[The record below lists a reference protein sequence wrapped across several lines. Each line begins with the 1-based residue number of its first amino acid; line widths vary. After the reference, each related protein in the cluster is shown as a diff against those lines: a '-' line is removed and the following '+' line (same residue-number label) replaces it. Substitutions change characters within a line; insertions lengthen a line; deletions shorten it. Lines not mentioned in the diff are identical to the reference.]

1 MSSIARKWMWAGVS
15 GTSGLLFGGVSAMY
29 APEAVKKMNQ
39 TTDGPE
45 PDGGND
51 IPDLPVAHVNDSMSF
66 EDAFASAREDVGPGG
81 VFYWHGGIYGTYY
94 KEEWDSMSAE
104 EKSEFGDLASNMFPE
119 PDDPSDAIMPK
130 DVAELPNEESAPT
143 HEHLDGQVTGGTK
156 EGVDDSGDTQRG
168 SNGNEGKDMAEDNSS
183 KPYIQEVDEDGD
195 GVTDYYAMD
204 TNGDGIVDQH
214 AADTDGDGEVDMLF
228 VDADG
233 SKSWSEGDYAVD
245 KEGNVFSSRG
255 EYLGKLQEGENVES
269 PSEDVAENG
278 KEGNAEMTAN
288 EPSDGDDEVAIVGY
302 GEYDGHLAVG
312 LDTTGDGNAD
322 HVIIDVDG
330 DGGLSPADVL
340 MNEEGDSITLEELE
354 DAELGMDD
362 GSDADTDVDSNDLS
376 DDTVFM

>member
-39 TTDGPE
+39 TPEGPGL
-45 PDGGND
+45 DGGDD
-51 IPDLPVAHVNDSMSF
+51 IPDLPVAHVNDNMSF

-94 KEEWDSMSAE
+94 KEEWDAMSAE

-143 HEHLDGQVTGGTK
+143 HEHLDGQVADGTK

-214 AADTDGDGEVDMLF
+214 AADTDGDGEVDILF

-269 PSEDVAENG
+269 TSEDVAENG
-278 KEGNAEMTAN
+278 NESNAEMTAN

>member
-39 TTDGPE
+39 TPEGPGL
-45 PDGGND
+45 DGGDD
-51 IPDLPVAHVNDSMSF
+51 IPDLPVAHVNDNMSF

-94 KEEWDSMSAE
+94 KEEWDAMSAE

-119 PDDPSDAIMPK
+119 ADDPSDAIMPK

-143 HEHLDGQVTGGTK
+143 HERPDDQVA
-156 EGVDDSGDTQRG
+156 GDTKDGGDDVDG
-168 SNGNEGKDMAEDNSS
+168 SEGEDT
-183 KPYIQEVDEDGD
+183 PVQAPGPDEQ
-195 GVTDYYAMD
+195 TSHL
-204 TNGDGIVDQH
+204 TREI
-214 AADTDGDGEVDMLF
+214 DTDGDGVADYLI
-228 VDADG
+228 VDADDNG
-233 SKSWSEGDYAVD
+233 TYSEGDYVVD
-245 KEGNVFSSRG
+245 KELNVYSARG
-255 EYLGKLQEGENVES
+255 EYQGNLREGENVES

-278 KEGNAEMTAN
+278 NEGNAEMTAD

-302 GEYDGHLAVG
+302 GEYDGHQTLE
-312 LDTTGDGNAD
+312 LDATGDGYAD
-322 HVIIDVDG
+322 AVVIDVDD
-330 DGGLSPADVL
+330 DGYLSPADVL
-340 MNEEGDSITLEELE
+340 VAENGDSMTLGELEE
-354 DAELGMDD
+354 AELGMDD

>member
-1 MSSIARKWMWAGVS
+1 MWAGVS

-45 PDGGND
+45 PDGGDD

-94 KEEWDSMSAE
+94 KEEWDAMSAE

-130 DVAELPNEESAPT
+130 DVAQLQVEDPAPT
-143 HEHLDGQVTGGTK
+143 HEHLDGQVAVGTK
-156 EGVDDSGDTQRG
+156 DEGDDAGDTQRG

-214 AADTDGDGEVDMLF
+214 AADTDGDGEVDILF